1 MSSRSPV
8 LLVASLCVALV
19 LSLLGF
25 MAPAAV
31 LGEISR
37 DWALSNSEAGWL
49 GGALFLGYI
58 ATVPVLTAYTD
69 RVDPRRIYLA
79 SAIVGA
85 VGNFGFGFVADGL
98 WSGVAFRVLTGIG
111 LAGTYTPGLKAL
123 ADQLPDGSVQQRG
136 VTYYTAVFGFGSGL
150 SILSGGLFADWFG
163 WHWAFAVAGCG
174 AVGAALVVAVALP
187 AAPPRIDPA
196 AQGAVL
202 DFRPVFRDRAVMGYI
217 FSFLGIAWEV
227 FTSRIWLVSFFVFL
241 AERTGDG
248 DIVLSAAAWATAVA
262 LVGPP
267 AAMVFGELAVR
278 FNRRVLLV
286 CVAMASLALAVAIG
300 LTAEMRYEIPL
311 VLCILFGMVSY
322 GRNSATSAGTI
333 AAADPSR
340 RGATLAVQAFIGFSG
355 GVLGPLAF
363 GIALDAAG
371 GTGLGGAWTAA
382 LAVMA
387 LGPVLSIL
395 SLTVMRGKGPG
406 AGR

>member
-8 LLVASLCVALV
+8 LLVAALCVALV

-25 MAPAAV
+25 MTPAAV
-31 LGEISR
+31 LGEIGR

-58 ATVPVLTAYTD
+58 AAVPVLTAYTD

-79 SAIVGA
+79 SALVGA
-85 VGNFGFGFVADGL
+85 VGNFGFGFIADGL
-98 WSGVAFRVLTGIG
+98 WSGVAFRILTGIG

-123 ADQLPDGSVQQRG
+123 ADQLPAGPAQQRG
-136 VTYYTAVFGFGSGL
+136 VTYYTSVFGFGSGL
-150 SILSGGLFADWFG
+150 SILSGGVFADWFG

-174 AVGAALVVAVALP
+174 SIGAALIVAAALP
-187 AAPPRIDPA
+187 PAPPGPRPA

-241 AERTGDG
+241 AGRAGG
-248 DIVLSAAAWATAVA
+248 DIVLSAAAWATVVA

-267 AAMVFGELAVR
+267 AAMLFGELAVR
-278 FNRRVLLV
+278 FDRRALLV
-286 CVAMASLALAVAIG
+286 CVAMASFVLAVAIG

-340 RGATLAVQAFIGFSG
+340 RGATLAVQAFVGFSG
-355 GVLGPLAF
+355 GVLGPVAF
-363 GIALDAAG
+363 GVALDAAG
-371 GTGLGGAWTAA
+371 GTGFAGAWTVA
-382 LAVMA
+382 LFAMA
-387 LGPVLSIL
+387 LGPVLSMV
-395 SLTVMRGKGPG
+395 SLIAMRGERPDTGK
-406 AGR
+406 

>member
-25 MAPAAV
+25 MTPAAV
-31 LGEISR
+31 LGEIGR

-79 SAIVGA
+79 SAMIGA
-85 VGNFGFGFVADGL
+85 VGNFGFGFLADGL
-98 WSGVAFRVLTGIG
+98 WSGVAFRMLTGIG
-111 LAGTYTPGLKAL
+111 LAGTYAPGLKAL
-123 ADQLPDGSVQQRG
+123 ADQLPAGPVQQRG
-136 VTYYTAVFGFGSGL
+136 VTYYTAVFGFGSGF
-150 SILSGGLFADWFG
+150 SILSGGVFADWLG

-174 AVGAALVVAVALP
+174 SVGAALVVAAALP
-187 AAPPRIDPA
+187 AAAPRSGPETHGA
-196 AQGAVL
+196 AL
-202 DFRPVFRDRAVMGYI
+202 DFRPVFRNRAVMGYI

-241 AERTGDG
+241 AGRTPDG
-248 DIVLSAAAWATAVA
+248 GLGLSAAAWATAVA

-278 FNRRVLLV
+278 FNRRALLI
-286 CVAMASLALAVAIG
+286 CVAIASLALAAAIG

-322 GRNSATSAGTI
+322 GRNSATSAGMI

-340 RGATLAVQAFIGFSG
+340 RGAALAVQAFIGFSG

-395 SLTVMRGKGPG
+395 SLTVMRERRPG
-406 AGR
+406 AGH

>member
-8 LLVASLCVALV
+8 LLVAALCVALV

-25 MAPAAV
+25 MTPAAV
-31 LGEISR
+31 LGEIGR

-79 SAIVGA
+79 SALVGA

-98 WSGVAFRVLTGIG
+98 WSGVAFRILTGIG

-123 ADQLPDGSVQQRG
+123 ADQLPAGPVQQRG
-136 VTYYTAVFGFGSGL
+136 VTYYTSVFGFGSGL
-150 SILSGGLFADWFG
+150 SILSGGVFADWFG

-174 AVGAALVVAVALP
+174 SIGAALIVAAALP
-187 AAPPRIDPA
+187 AASPRPDAA

-241 AERTGDG
+241 AGRTGGG
-248 DIVLSAAAWATAVA
+248 DIVLSAAAWATVVA

-267 AAMVFGELAVR
+267 AAMLFGELAVR
-278 FNRRVLLV
+278 FNRRALLV
-286 CVAMASLALAVAIG
+286 CVAMTSFVLAVAIG

-333 AAADPSR
+333 AAANPAR
-340 RGATLAVQAFIGFSG
+340 RGATLAVQAFVGFSG
-355 GVLGPLAF
+355 GVLGPVAF
-363 GIALDAAG
+363 GVALDAAG
-371 GTGLGGAWTAA
+371 GTGLAGAWTVA
-382 LAVMA
+382 LFAMA
-387 LGPVLSIL
+387 LGPVLSMV
-395 SLTVMRGKGPG
+395 SLIAMRGERPG
-406 AGR
+406 SGK